1 MDEDFVMDICGELSS
16 QSHLLGLRPQAEME
30 VFSYGQQVAEGRAVK
45 SLGENVL
52 AALVWGGGDDLRPY
66 IERLAQALYGRSWE
80 KRLSGVEKLYRKKLE
95 PHTGDVHTREMFNRA
110 VKGPLRGHVGSI
122 RRGR

>member
-45 SLGENVL
+45 SLGEGAVWQITGGATTRRSEALWDTKRDGQEDGRQEL
-52 AALVWGGGDDLRPY
+52 AH
-66 IERLAQALYGRSWE
+66 RS
-80 KRLSGVEKLYRKKLE
+80 
-95 PHTGDVHTREMFNRA
+95 
-110 VKGPLRGHVGSI
+110 LRGPVGST
-122 RRGR
+122 RRKRDD